1 MCRVARTTLAAVLLS
16 MYAISTLAAEGYP
29 QRPIRI
35 IVPFAPGGVTDL
47 LARGLSDQLKEALGA
62 PSVVI
67 DNRPGA
73 AGTLGMG
80 LVAAAAPDG
89 HTLMFTSASYSFV
102 PSLYKDLSYDV
113 VRDLKPITMF
123 AFTPNLLVVH
133 PSVPAKSVKQLVAL
147 ARARPG
153 EVYYSSSGR
162 GGNIHLT
169 TELFAHMAGIKL
181 LQVPYKG
188 GGPAMIALL
197 SGEVH
202 MNFPG
207 IQPALPH
214 LRAGRMRVLGVTTKT
229 RSSLLPEVPTIAEAG
244 VPGFDKAGWY
254 GLFAPSA
261 VPQPVLDRIYNA
273 VARVLKDP
281 AVVKQLVNQG
291 AVAVASPPQEF
302 QAFVR
307 AEIDTW
313 AKLIREL
320 KL

>member
-1 MCRVARTTLAAVLLS
+1 MCRVARAALAALMLS
-16 MYAISTLAAEGYP
+16 VPAFAIRAGESYP
-29 QRPIRI
+29 QRPVRI
-35 IVPFAPGGVTDL
+35 IIPFAPGGVTDL
-47 LARGLSDQLKEALGA
+47 LIRSLSDRLAEALGA
-62 PSVVI
+62 SVVL

-73 AGTLGMG
+73 GGTLGMG

-89 HTLMFTSASYSFV
+89 YTLMFTSASYSFT
-102 PSLYKDLSYDV
+102 PSIYKNLSYDI
-113 VRDLKPITMF
+113 VRDLKPISMF

-133 PSVPAKSVKQLVAL
+133 PSLPAKTVRQLVDL

-153 EVYYSSSGR
+153 EIYYSSSGQ

-181 LQVPYKG
+181 MQVPYKG
-188 GGPAMIALL
+188 GGPALIALL
-197 SGEVH
+197 SGEAH

-207 IQPALPH
+207 LQPALPH
-214 LRAGRMRVLGVTTKT
+214 VRSGRMRALGVTTST
-229 RSSLLPEVPTIAEAG
+229 RSALLPEVPTIAEAG

-261 VPQPVLDRIYNA
+261 VPRPIVDQIYDA

-281 AVVKQLVNQG
+281 AVVKRLVNDG
-291 AVAVASPPQEF
+291 AVAVASPPAEF
-302 QAFVR
+302 EAFVR
-307 AEIDTW
+307 DEIATW
-313 AKLIREL
+313 AKLIRNM

>member
-1 MCRVARTTLAAVLLS
+1 
-16 MYAISTLAAEGYP
+16 
-29 QRPIRI
+29 
-35 IVPFAPGGVTDL
+35 VTDL
-47 LARGLSDQLKEALGA
+47 LIRSLSDRLAEALGA
-62 PSVVI
+62 SVVL

-73 AGTLGMG
+73 GGTLGMG

-89 HTLMFTSASYSFV
+89 YTLMFTSASYSFT
-102 PSLYKDLSYDV
+102 PSIYKNLSYDI
-113 VRDLKPITMF
+113 VRDLKPISMF

-133 PSVPAKSVKQLVAL
+133 PSLPAKTVRQLVDL

-153 EVYYSSSGR
+153 EIYYSSSGQ

-181 LQVPYKG
+181 MQVPYKG
-188 GGPAMIALL
+188 GGPALIALL

-207 IQPALPH
+207 LQPALPH
-214 LRAGRMRVLGVTTKT
+214 VRSGRMRALGVTTST
-229 RSSLLPEVPTIAEAG
+229 RSALLPEVPTIAEAG

-261 VPQPVLDRIYNA
+261 VPRPIVDQIYDA

-281 AVVKQLVNQG
+281 AVVKRLVNDG
-291 AVAVASPPQEF
+291 AVAVASPPAEF
-302 QAFVR
+302 EAFVR
-307 AEIDTW
+307 DEIATW
-313 AKLIREL
+313 AKLIRNM

>member
-1 MCRVARTTLAAVLLS
+1 MCRVALAALTVLLS
-16 MYAISTLAAEGYP
+16 MPTSPALAAQGYP
-29 QRPIRI
+29 QRSIRI

-47 LARGLSDQLKEALGA
+47 LVRGLSDQLKEALGA
-62 PSVVI
+62 SVVI

-73 AGTLGMG
+73 GGTLGMG
-80 LVAAAAPDG
+80 LVAAAPPDG
-89 HTLMFTSASYSFV
+89 YTLMFTSASYSFI

-133 PSVPAKSVKQLVAL
+133 PSVPAKSVKQLVEL

-181 LQVPYKG
+181 MQVPYKG

-202 MNFPG
+202 LNFPG

-214 LRAGRMRVLGVTTKT
+214 VRAGRMRALGVTAKT

-261 VPQPVLDRIYNA
+261 VPQPVLDYIYGA

-281 AVVKQLVNQG
+281 AVGKQLEAQG
-291 AVAVASPPQEF
+291 AVAVGSPPGEF

-313 AKLIREL
+313 AKLIRDL